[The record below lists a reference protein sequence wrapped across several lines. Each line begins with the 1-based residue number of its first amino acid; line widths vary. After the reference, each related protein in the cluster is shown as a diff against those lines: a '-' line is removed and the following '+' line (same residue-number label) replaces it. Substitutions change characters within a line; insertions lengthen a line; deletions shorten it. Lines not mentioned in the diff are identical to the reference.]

1 MKRHLQTVLA
11 GVGMLALATMPTF
24 GATHVSP
31 RAAQSP
37 VTAYADAEKGTQN
50 NPYYVEDLLAMDLPD
65 TEQPVED
72 VWLEGYIVGWV
83 KGMFYSSGVQFELD
97 PAGET
102 VNSNIILGPSEDV
115 TDPDL
120 CVPVQLPKGAVRNEL
135 NLNSNPGNLGKYV
148 KIHGQYAQYFGR
160 RGFKQA
166 DEYEWVETEIPDDP
180 SAQMYVIGNNVNG
193 AVWELAS
200 PDAKMTMTAPGV
212 WEWSGMVLGS
222 EFKFNDGTWSGD
234 YNIGSASVEEAVS
247 LDVPYTVVNS
257 GDAMNIAFGEGILE
271 INKPRIVLD
280 LNTMQVT
287 VSGTT
292 KVAEEY
298 FLVGDFNDWVIGLNT
313 SRFELQT
320 DGSYKLAN
328 FTIAGDGEVKGGM
341 LISTMGYAEKYGVAA
356 GADVLKAGREVALE
370 LNGENIQ
377 YSVPAGKYD
386 VVFRDGDAPTVKFVP
401 IFAAD
406 KGALENPY
414 TVDEFYMLDV
424 DNTINNVWLNA
435 YIVGWVEGAAYDSGV
450 HFELGADDSTTQTN
464 ILVAAAPDVTDAEA
478 CIPVQLPSGAIRTGL
493 NLKDNPDNL
502 GKQVLL
508 RGDYTKYFARRGLKN
523 TSKFQIV
530 TEIGEPV
537 ALTVQIADGP
547 AMKSLARDK
556 EEMVLNVAFA
566 DEYWEVTEA
575 SVNGEKLFDTPA
587 ADAEIKFT
595 VNGDTQVEVLV
606 GYKGELQF
614 VETSGVV
621 ELTDSI
627 KVGVADGKV
636 YVEGL
641 AEGDEVVVYSMAG
654 MIIGRHKATESR
666 LEIKLDK
673 GAYVVRVGEKAAKVA
688 L

>member
-1 MKRHLQTVLA
+1 MLA

-24 GATHVSP
+24 GATQVGP
-31 RAAQSP
+31 GAAQSP
-37 VTAYADAEKGTQN
+37 VTAYSEGVKGTQN

-102 VNSNIILGPSEDV
+102 VNSNIVLASSEDE

-160 RGFKQA
+160 RGFKQV
-166 DEYEWVETEIPDDP
+166 DEYEWVETEIPEDP
-180 SAQMYVIGNNVNG
+180 STQMYVIGSNVNG
-193 AVWELAS
+193 AEWELAS
-200 PDAKMTMTAPGV
+200 PDAKMTMTSPGV

-234 YNIGSASVEEAVS
+234 YNIGSASVEDAVS
-247 LDVPYTVVNS
+247 LDVPYTVINS
-257 GDAMNIAFGEGILE
+257 GDALNLTFGEGIIE

-298 FLVGDFNDWVIGLNT
+298 FAVGDFNEWVIGLNT

-328 FTIAGDGEVKGGM
+328 FTIAGDGEVKGSM

-356 GADVLKAGREVALE
+356 GAEVLKAGREVSLE

-386 VVFRDGDAPTVKFVP
+386 VVFRDGDAPTLKFVP
-401 IFAAD
+401 VFAAD

-464 ILVAAAPDVTDAEA
+464 ILVAASPDETDAQA
-478 CIPVQLPSGAIRTGL
+478 CIPVQLPNGAIRTGL
-493 NLKDNPDNL
+493 NLKDNPNNL

-508 RGDYTKYFARRGLKN
+508 RGDYTKYFSRRGLKS

-530 TEIGEPV
+530 NEIGEPV

-547 AMKSLARDK
+547 VMKSQARDK

-595 VNGDTQVEVLV
+595 VNGDTQVEVMV

-621 ELTDSI
+621 ELTDAI
-627 KVGVADGKV
+627 KVGVADGKA

-654 MIIGRHKATESR
+654 MIIGRHKATDSR